1 MSTRRK
7 PKRLTDEQ
15 ALEAALLEVGMD
27 AWQFHEAAHEISLAA
42 GAAWRVLCGAASQ
55 ADKLEL
61 AAVMARIQRPP
72 APDARCIENMR

>member
-1 MSTRRK
+1 MT
-7 PKRLTDEQ
+7 TEQ
-15 ALEAALLEVGMD
+15 KLARELKELGMD
-27 AWQFHEAAHEISLAA
+27 ACQFHEAAHEISLAA

-72 APDARCIENMR
+72 ATDARCIENMR